1 MIKIIKFILVL
12 SILVCPVMATSI
24 DIYYPNNNTTTSIY
38 YSTGNNCN
46 HTMAN
51 NISGELTCVILKDEI
66 EYDNII
72 ESPHK
77 AVKPVFRIILFVVLL
92 CIAIVIIVNLKRIFK

>member
-1 MIKIIKFILVL
+1 MIKIIKFIIILL
-12 SILVCPVMATSI
+12 ILVCPVMATSI
-24 DIYYPNNNTTTSIY
+24 DIYYPNNNTTTDIY
-38 YSTGNNCN
+38 YSTGDNCN
-46 HTMAN
+46 HKIAN

-77 AVKPVFRIILFVVLL
+77 VIKPLFKIILFVVLL
-92 CIAIVIIVNLKRIFK
+92 CMGIIILTALKKVF

>member
-1 MIKIIKFILVL
+1 MIKIIIILL
-12 SILVCPVMATSI
+12 ILVCPAMATSI
-24 DIYYPNNNTTTSIY
+24 DIYYPNNNTTTDIY
-38 YSTGNNCN
+38 YSTGDNCN
-46 HTMAN
+46 HKIGN

-77 AVKPVFRIILFVVLL
+77 AIKPIFGIILFVVLL
-92 CIAIVIIVNLKRIFK
+92 CIAIIIVVNLKRIFK

>member
-1 MIKIIKFILVL
+1 MIKIIFILL
-12 SILVCPVMATSI
+12 ILVCPTMATSI
-24 DIYYPNNNTTTSIY
+24 NIYYPDNNTTTDIY
-38 YSTGNNCN
+38 YSTGDNCN
-46 HTMAN
+46 HKIGN

-77 AVKPVFRIILFVVLL
+77 AIKPIFGIILFVVLL
-92 CIAIVIIVNLKRIFK
+92 CIAIIIVVNLKRIFK